1 VILDSSAIIAILME
15 EPDVDQLLEKVASS
29 ANVRVG
35 GPTLTE
41 TAIVLAS
48 KLGSDPRRLITSF
61 LREFEVTVVPF
72 GDLHWQESLDGYL
85 RFGKGRHPAAL
96 NLGDSLSYA
105 VAKVAGEPL
114 LCIGK
119 DFPKTDLP
127 LA

>member
-15 EPDVDQLLEKVASS
+15 EPEVDRLLEKVASS
-29 ANVRVG
+29 GNVRVG

-41 TAIVLAS
+41 TAIVLAA
-48 KLGSDPRRLITSF
+48 KLGSDPRALIESF
-61 LREFEVTVVPF
+61 LQAFEVTVVPF

-96 NLGDSLSYA
+96 NLGDSLSYS
-105 VAKVAGEPL
+105 VARIAGEPL
-114 LCIGK
+114 LCIGE
-119 DFPKTDLP
+119 DFSKTDLP

>member
-1 VILDSSAIIAILME
+1 VILDSSAIIAILMA
-15 EPDVDQLLEKVASS
+15 EPDADQLLEKLTSS

-48 KLGSDPRRLITSF
+48 KLGSDPRRLIEGF
-61 LREFEVTVVPF
+61 LQELEVTVIPF
-72 GDLHWQESLDGYL
+72 GDLHWQESLDAYL

-96 NLGDSLSYA
+96 NLGDTMSYA

-119 DFPKTDLP
+119 DFPRTDLP

>member
-15 EPDVDQLLEKVASS
+15 EPDVDQLLEKLTSS
-29 ANVRVG
+29 VNVKVG

-41 TAIVLAS
+41 TAIVLAA
-48 KLGSDPRRLITSF
+48 KLGSDPRGLIERF
-61 LREFEVTVVPF
+61 LQELEVTVIPF
-72 GDLHWQESLDGYL
+72 GDLHWQESLEGYL

-96 NLGDSLSYA
+96 NLGDSMSYA

-119 DFPKTDLP
+119 DFPQTDLP

>member
-1 VILDSSAIIAILME
+1 VILDSSAIVAILME
-15 EPDVDQLLEKVASS
+15 EPDVDQLLEKLVTSV
-29 ANVRVG
+29 NVRVG
-35 GPTLTE
+35 GPTLSE
-41 TAIVLAS
+41 TAIVLAA
-48 KLGSDPRRLITSF
+48 KLGSDPRGLLDSF
-61 LREFEVTVVPF
+61 LQEFEVTVVPF

-105 VAKVAGEPL
+105 VARVAGEPL

-119 DFPKTDLP
+119 DFSKTDLP

>member
-1 VILDSSAIIAILME
+1 MILDSSAIIAILMR
-15 EPDVDQLLEKVASS
+15 EPGADQLLEKLTFSV
-29 ANVRVG
+29 NVSVG

-41 TAIVLAS
+41 TAIVLAT
-48 KLGSDPRRLITSF
+48 KLGSDPRELIEGF
-61 LREFEVTVVPF
+61 LEELEVTVVPF
-72 GDLHWQESLDGYL
+72 GDLHWQQSLDAYL

-114 LCIGK
+114 LCVGK

>member
-15 EPDVDQLLEKVASS
+15 EPDVDQLLEKLTSS
-29 ANVRVG
+29 ENVKVG

-41 TAIVLAS
+41 TAIVLAA
-48 KLGSDPRRLITSF
+48 KLGSDPRGLIERL
-61 LREFEVTVVPF
+61 LQELEVTVIPF
-72 GDLHWQESLDGYL
+72 GDLHWQESLEGYL

-96 NLGDSLSYA
+96 NLGDTISYA

-119 DFPKTDLP
+119 DFPRTDLP